1 MKKICLILN
10 PKANRGQAQ
19 EMAASLFPAAE
30 ALGGAQWLRTGG
42 PEDATRLAREA
53 AEQGCEVVAALGG
66 DGTLHEVLNGLMQVP
81 AERRP
86 RLGVV
91 PLGSGND
98 FAHAVGVPG
107 NPQAALR
114 TLWHGQVRRVDVG
127 TLRDEHGHHC
137 FWDNT
142 VGIGFDAIVTLRARR
157 LRRVRGTL
165 VYLVATLQTIISNHT
180 PNRVR
185 FESAQERWDDAL
197 LMFTVCNGPR
207 EGGAFLIA
215 PQATPDDGHLDYA
228 YVLPISRLH
237 MLRILPEVMRGT
249 HTHLPQIRMGTCT
262 DFTLEADLPLVVH
275 TDGEIFLGLDS
286 ASHRLEVSL
295 LPAALEVMHGESA

>member
-1 MKKICLILN
+1 MRKICLILN

-19 EMAASLFPAAE
+19 EMAASLFPIAE
-30 ALGGAQWLRTGG
+30 ALGGAHWLRTRG
-42 PEDATRLAREA
+42 PGDAIYLAREA
-53 AEQGCEVVAALGG
+53 AEQGYEVVAAVGG

-81 AERRP
+81 AERRS
-86 RLGVV
+86 RLGVI

-98 FAHAVGVPG
+98 FAHAVGVPSD
-107 NPQAALR
+107 PQAALR
-114 TLWHGQVRRVDVG
+114 TLWHGRVRRVDVG
-127 TLRDEHGHHC
+127 TLRDEHGHQG
-137 FWDNT
+137 FWGNT
-142 VGIGFDAIVTLRARR
+142 LGIGFDAIVTLRARR
-157 LRRVRGTL
+157 LQRLRGAL
-165 VYLVATLQTIISNHT
+165 IYLVATLQTIISNHT

-185 FESAQERWDDAL
+185 FKSTQEQWEDAL

-215 PQATPDDGHLDYA
+215 PQATPDDGHFDYA
-228 YVLPISRLH
+228 YLLPVSRPR

-249 HTHLPQIRMGTCT
+249 HTHLPQIRMGTCRN
-262 DFTLEADLPLVVH
+262 FTLEADLPLMVH

-295 LPAALEVMHGESA
+295 LPAALEVMHGERI